1 MALGSLNGGDG
12 GHVGIYLGGLEYEG
26 ICKVIMV
33 KKIVVKAYLMV
44 VIVQC
49 VSHEL

>member
-1 MALGSLNGGDG
+1 MKVYS
-12 GHVGIYLGGLEYEG
+12 
-26 ICKVIMV
+26 KVIMV